1 MLCSAEDFLTAMGD
15 LFKTCRESGSVSMTV
30 KPYDGQDRPEPRDGT
45 PGKWKKQKL
54 VLIRVS
60 FSTFLDHGQKQLKSD
75 SGNKI
80 FVKNTF
86 SRVLEFGLQGL
97 IGEL

>member
-1 MLCSAEDFLTAMGD
+1 MLCSADNFLTAMGD

-60 FSTFLDHGQKQLKSD
+60 TSSYMMKYVDSEIRFDPESKS
-75 SGNKI
+75 GK
-80 FVKNTF
+80 
-86 SRVLEFGLQGL
+86 
-97 IGEL
+97 

>member
-1 MLCSAEDFLTAMGD
+1 MLCSADDFLTAMGD

-60 FSTFLDHGQKQLKSD
+60 TSNHM
-75 SGNKI
+75 
-80 FVKNTF
+80 VK
-86 SRVLEFGLQGL
+86 
-97 IGEL
+97 